1 MARRARIES
10 GSGGGYTAHT
20 WNNRTG
26 EHAYELVPMGNG
38 EHLAVWPQ
46 YDGPDF
52 DGYYAVGPDGV
63 VRSSDGQEYAEYR
76 AARSRFWDG
85 VAARVA

>member
-1 MARRARIES
+1 MQRQARIES
-10 GSGGGYTAHT
+10 SSGGAYTAHT

-26 EHAYELVPMGNG
+26 EHAHELVPMDNG

-46 YDGPDF
+46 HDGPDF

-63 VRSSDGQEYAEYR
+63 VRGSDRQEYNEYR
-76 AARSRFWDG
+76 SARF
-85 VAARVA
+85 RVWCRDWRNH